1 VQIAIRRTDGLSIL
15 DVSGDVDMANSS
27 QLRKALLH
35 ELKEL
40 RTPRV
45 LLNLSAV
52 RYIDS
57 SGIASLVEG
66 LKASRDSGSRLSLC
80 NLNQTVREVMQ
91 LSRLVKIFEIFD
103 TEELALAG

>member
-1 VQIAIRRTDGLSIL
+1 MQIAIRRTDGLSIL

-57 SGIASLVEG
+57 SGIASPG
-66 LKASRDSGSRLSLC
+66 
-80 NLNQTVREVMQ
+80 
-91 LSRLVKIFEIFD
+91 
-103 TEELALAG
+103 